1 VPNFARLGP
10 RVGKLMPRVQSALKV
25 ADGAAVRR
33 AFDETGRYTI
43 DLDGDDTV
51 EVGPD
56 DVEVRATSHAEFALA
71 QEGGYTVALDT
82 TLDDELRREGLAREL
97 ARRLNDLRKASGFE
111 IADRVRVTVWADGPL
126 AEAARHHEKWIAG
139 EVLAEDWNVPGAD
152 APAAND
158 VDRVDIDGYRAAVRL
173 EKVEKRS

>member
-1 VPNFARLGP
+1 
-10 RVGKLMPRVQSALKV
+10 
-25 ADGAAVRR
+25 VRR